1 MNGAPLE
8 SLNIP
13 PPRVEKPKTPH
24 RVNADKIKALR
35 NEIIHLR
42 NIIAQ
47 LSHRLTNIERF
58 LTSPRPINTRVQ
70 TISQTER

>member
-47 LSHRLTNIERF
+47 LSHRLSNRDQ
-58 LTSPRPINTRVQ
+58 RPGGKNHVARQ
-70 TISQTER
+70 TINRK